1 MANSLSFCRICKDN
15 NLNKYRRLIFGK
27 SFTVSEQ
34 LAEVLRCQPKENDGN
49 SPFVCQMCFNK
60 LNKLYKIDFE
70 LKHKVD
76 QLKIEKSEILSN
88 LRANVI
94 VNTVDVAPVNTP
106 VKAVEAAW
114 PETEYVHADSNV
126 QTPKR
131 SRTSKRLILH
141 SPTPRKAKQM
151 FAEDTFSPSDL

>member
-1 MANSLSFCRICKDN
+1 MASSLSFCRICKDN

-34 LAEVLRCQPKENDGN
+34 LAEVLRCQPIENDGK
-49 SPFVCQMCFNK
+49 SPYVCQMCFNK

-76 QLKIEKSEILSN
+76 QLKKEKTEILSN
-88 LRANVI
+88 LRANFI
-94 VNTVDVAPVNTP
+94 VNTDVAPVNTP
-106 VKAVEAAW
+106 VKAVEASW
-114 PETEYVHADSNV
+114 PETEYVHAASNV

-131 SRTSKRLILH
+131 SHTPKRLILH
-141 SPTPRKAKQM
+141 SPTPRKAKKM
-151 FAEDTFSPSDL
+151 FAEDMFSPSDL